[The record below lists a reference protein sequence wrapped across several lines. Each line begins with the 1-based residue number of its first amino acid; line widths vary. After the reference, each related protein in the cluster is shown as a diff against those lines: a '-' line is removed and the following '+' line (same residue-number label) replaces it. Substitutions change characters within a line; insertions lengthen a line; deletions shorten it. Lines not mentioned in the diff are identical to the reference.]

1 MDRSRALRAKRTDPS
16 EPRSYRLANSV
27 RLPWAIGLAAFLLL
41 ALGGGI
47 LSGRGSQE
55 EFEVPAVLLDY
66 QQSIAND
73 AAQSVR
79 RGVNEGVD
87 DLTEIA
93 VVLETSSGTTPGA
106 LQDALA
112 SVGELHGRY
121 TSLAII
127 DAERKVVAK
136 VGAEPDLS
144 VLEPEPPYRDPGM
157 SDAVLDGSGEG
168 LLIPQFSPLE
178 VSGERWTIVGF
189 YDPEFLRFP
198 LEGALPGEAWV
209 VNRDGRIVGG
219 VATAPPLG
227 TLPRSALREAA
238 SKAVA
243 GNSGAFSGGG
253 SLDSQEL
260 VSYAPIAGIGPSG
273 QLGWGVVT
281 TRSAQTFSLPATDAE
296 RQGMLLSIVTG
307 ILALIVFAW
316 LYIVI
321 LRPIFL
327 LQKEAER
334 LAFGDLSKTV
344 EVVRY
349 DEIGLVARALERIR
363 ILLIKKRVQKPTEK
377 K

>member
-1 MDRSRALRAKRTDPS
+1 MDRPLGFRARRTKPG
-16 EPRSYRLANSV
+16 EPRSYRLANSI
-27 RLPWAIGLAAFLLL
+27 RLPWGIGLAVFLLL
-41 ALGGGI
+41 AVGAGV
-47 LSGRGSQE
+47 LSGRSSQDR
-55 EFEVPAVLLDY
+55 FEVPAIILDY
-66 QQSIAND
+66 QQGIAND

-93 VVLETSSGTTPGA
+93 LVLQAGRGIDAAS

-121 TSLAII
+121 TSISVLDGAG
-127 DAERKVVAK
+127 EVVAQ
-136 VGAEPDLS
+136 VGADPQLA
-144 VLEPEPPYRDPGM
+144 VLDPEPPYRDPGM
-157 SDAVLDGSGEG
+157 SDAVPSDDGEG
-168 LLIPQFSPLE
+168 LVIPQFAPLD
-178 VSGERWTIVGF
+178 VAGENWTIVGF
-189 YDPEFLRFP
+189 YDPGFLKFP

-219 VATAPPLG
+219 LNTAPPLG
-227 TLPRSALREAA
+227 TLPRATLREAA
-238 SKAVA
+238 SDAA
-243 GNSGAFSGGG
+243 NGNSGALSAGG
-253 SLDSQEL
+253 SLDNQEV
-260 VSYAPIAGIGPSG
+260 VSFAPIAGIGPSA

-281 TRSAQTFSLPATDAE
+281 TRSVQTFSLPATDAE
-296 RQGMLLSIVTG
+296 RQGMLLAIVIG
-307 ILALIVFAW
+307 ILALVVFAW
-316 LYIVI
+316 IYIVI
-321 LRPIFL
+321 LRPIFQ

-363 ILLIKKRVQKPTEK
+363 ILLIRKRVDKPAGK